1 MFSRKS
7 QDIRGLMRGNV
18 RQSCLLAIYLLRI
31 SDACTLPAKITAWS
45 PQAGG
50 FLWGFGSW
58 FMFIFPRLPLY
69 ISRGVRYFCFFHFV
83 PWTFSISCGSF
94 YRVLIFC
101 KYQPWDL
108 AAFYGRSGSFWIL
121 AVDFHCF
128 LRQIWEFLNLC
139 HRLPLSSA
147 VDLAIWDFL
156 Q

>member
-1 MFSRKS
+1 
-7 QDIRGLMRGNV
+7 MRGNV

-108 AAFYGRSGSFWIL
+108 AAFYGRSGSFWIS
-121 AVDFHCF
+121 AVGFRRF
-128 LRQIWEFLNLC
+128 LRQIWQFLNPC
-139 HRLPLSSA
+139 RRITDISTAHYKNSS
-147 VDLAIWDFL
+147 FM